1 MVFALALVL
10 GMALVPGTPPAQA
23 QDGPYLDPSDIA
35 YNVKGSIHKVC
46 IENLPTTA
54 NITIDWWLEAGVD
67 LTPDDITVIS
77 PAGTGPSGPYEQSI
91 KIRGQVDNVACIE
104 IRSMRRGDIHIFV
117 EITIPGTPSII
128 LHTEKKWGELTRTEL
143 DVDAGNTGLQHTEAV
158 EFPAGDTEIYHE
170 TLQDNMWATFLSVPG
185 EVPVDGAIVH
195 WWLVQDT
202 DANQQFINDFMDYLA
217 AHEGG
222 LDDDYWAAHGRYR
235 PIDVGG
241 VEPWEFINDWVTS
254 GDRAVDPNLFYWSA
268 VNVPGEINT
277 APNTGDWYAW
287 AVGDDGMATA
297 TLSVDVEGLVA
308 CTTYKVMI
316 VVLVSYPS
324 GTTPQDDPFNGENIV
339 CLEKGTKEFHKG
351 KAPVISQVKTPQLRW
366 AGEKIVLEKD
376 WGYEPSYT
384 EDYYE
389 ENDMWYDTIDLNLYA
404 AIYSLEEGSIGNLEP
419 ISDAAGITIETPMGG
434 ETTIDLDY
442 LGLPAGAQQVICPL
456 GGYYYDFSN
465 DGEEEGWGGYTDSQA
480 ILVSQQ
486 SGEADVNAALY
497 EVNLTIYESGV
508 IGQGSNYMETDVAAN
523 GPIMNHGFLVYFLEF
538 EDVTLA
544 DITPPSSLAV
554 DPGEDAEVAVQ
565 VRGFF
570 DYRFSHLMATTRAAK
585 SIDLTGDG
593 QYVTLPAG
601 RYILP
606 DDWALI
612 AGTKDVSWRPNFDLM
627 DQADLD
633 DITSTNELG
642 PYDTDVRTTDP
653 PGEAEYPNI
662 GPFSTYQ
669 QWGIEDMW
677 VTEATVP
684 SSASWYWERNTVVP
698 DGTINKWDAP
708 MPQAL
713 VKFDVVSTT
722 GTLSGL
728 DKGDLE
734 GYGFQ
739 WAGDTKVY
747 ESPFYAV
754 EIPANWQIPSGYN
767 WMSWT
772 RDPSVLMWYVN
783 VDGPYEYWTDLQLKS
798 IISNTEESPIDPKDV
813 EVYCDNHG
821 IAAVTVDALDNSGF
835 VTIMAT
841 AEYPYVLRGKYG
853 PRVSDDIT
861 ATWGAAE
868 LPEPNPWF
876 LADKTEVQVGETV
889 TFINQTFGGLLPYVA
904 AEWDFD
910 DDGIVDSTA
919 AVQQGQNITWE
930 YDVPGLYNVSLRIT
944 DSNDITRKET
954 RFYYINVIG
963 TAVRLWNCPLGG
975 QALIAPNPGQNRP
988 ALSVV
993 AACAGITASGGA
1005 ELWGIYYLVETG
1017 PNAGT
1022 WKWYI
1027 PGFASS
1033 TLTQLVPGEYYY
1045 VVVSGPCILTIPQ

>member
-1 MVFALALVL
+1 
-10 GMALVPGTPPAQA
+10 
-23 QDGPYLDPSDIA
+23 
-35 YNVKGSIHKVC
+35 
-46 IENLPTTA
+46 
-54 NITIDWWLEAGVD
+54 
-67 LTPDDITVIS
+67 
-77 PAGTGPSGPYEQSI
+77 
-91 KIRGQVDNVACIE
+91 
-104 IRSMRRGDIHIFV
+104 
-117 EITIPGTPSII
+117 
-128 LHTEKKWGELTRTEL
+128 
-143 DVDAGNTGLQHTEAV
+143 
-158 EFPAGDTEIYHE
+158 
-170 TLQDNMWATFLSVPG
+170 
-185 EVPVDGAIVH
+185 
-195 WWLVQDT
+195 
-202 DANQQFINDFMDYLA
+202 
-217 AHEGG
+217 
-222 LDDDYWAAHGRYR
+222 
-235 PIDVGG
+235 
-241 VEPWEFINDWVTS
+241 
-254 GDRAVDPNLFYWSA
+254 
-268 VNVPGEINT
+268 
-277 APNTGDWYAW
+277 
-287 AVGDDGMATA
+287 
-297 TLSVDVEGLVA
+297 
-308 CTTYKVMI
+308 MI

-324 GTTPQDDPFNGENIV
+324 GTTPQDDPYNGENIV
-339 CLEKGTKEFHKG
+339 CLEKGKKEFHKG
-351 KAPVISQVKTPQLRW
+351 KAPVITQVKTPQLRW

-376 WGYEPSYT
+376 WGLAPSYT
-384 EDYYE
+384 EDYSE
-389 ENDMWYDTIDLNLYA
+389 EDGYWYDTIELNLYA

-419 ISDAAGITIETPMGG
+419 ISDAAGITIETPMTG
-434 ETTIDLDY
+434 EIIIDLAY

-456 GGYYYDFSN
+456 GGYYYDFT
-465 DGEEEGWGGYTDSQA
+465 DPIGEEEGWGGYSDSQA

-497 EVNLTIYESGV
+497 EVNLTIIVSGV
-508 IGQGSNYMETDVAAN
+508 IGQTSDYMETDFAAN

-554 DPGEDAEVAVQ
+554 DPGEDVEVAVQ

-570 DYRFSHLMATTRAAK
+570 DYRHSHLMATTRAAK
-585 SIDLTGDG
+585 TIDLTGDG
-593 QYVTLPAG
+593 NYVTLPAG
-601 RYILP
+601 RYVLP
-606 DDWALI
+606 DDWVLI

-633 DITSTNELG
+633 DITSTDELG

-684 SSASWYWERNTVVP
+684 SSAWWLGWERNTVVP

-713 VKFDVVSTT
+713 VKFDVVSDT

-728 DKGDLE
+728 DKGNLE

-739 WAGDTKVY
+739 WDGDAKVY
-747 ESPFYAV
+747 QSPFYAV
-754 EIPANWQIPSGYN
+754 EIPANWQIPPGYN
-767 WMSWT
+767 WMSWAP
-772 RDPSVLMWYVN
+772 DPGYMWDYYS

-821 IAAVTVDALDNSGF
+821 IAAVTVDALDNLGF
-835 VTIMAT
+835 VTITAT

-853 PRVSDDIT
+853 PRVSDEIT
-861 ATWGAAE
+861 AIWGPAE

-876 LADKTEVQVGETV
+876 TADKTEVEVGETV
-889 TFINQTFGGLLPYVA
+889 TFINETVGGLLPYVV

-919 AVQQGQNITWE
+919 AVQQGETITWE
-930 YDVPGLYNVSLRIT
+930 YDVPGLYNVSLLIT

-963 TAVRLWNCPLGG
+963 EAVKIWNCSLGG
-975 QALIAPNPGQNRP
+975 QPLIAPNPGQGRP
-988 ALSVV
+988 SLSVV
-993 AACAGITASGGA
+993 AACEDITASAGA

-1017 PNAGT
+1017 PDAGT
-1022 WKWYI
+1022 WLWYI

-1045 VVVSGPCILTIPQ
+1045 VVVSDDDCFLTIPQ